1 MPRLSKKTMFAI
13 EAVLDVAFHV
23 GELDADRL
31 MADERTPEGLA
42 VLRPFGGFGERDAG
56 MARFHG
62 RANGEPGTRLRELYD
77 CYVKARD
84 AYEAQ

>member
-1 MPRLSKKTMFAI
+1 MSKLKLLQDSTA
-13 EAVLDVAFHV
+13 
-23 GELDADRL
+23 ADKAWMTEVRN
-31 MADERTPEGLA
+31 
-42 VLRPFGGFGERDAG
+42 VFGERDAG

-62 RANGEPGTRLRELYD
+62 RATGEPGTRLRELYD